1 MPRQTR
7 RRQQRNPR
15 EQEWSA
21 KADRQY
27 EHIEAS
33 QEERGASTGRAEEI
47 AARTV
52 NKQRA
57 RTGQASQQSKTS
69 TEDISA
75 PRRGGIRS
83 GNRYGPGGR
92 TKAQLY
98 ADAKEA
104 GITGRSKM
112 DKQELERA
120 LTRS

>member
-1 MPRQTR
+1 MPRQR
-7 RRQQRNPR
+7 QRQQRRNPR
-15 EQEWSA
+15 EQDWDTKS
-21 KADRQY
+21 DRQY
-27 EHIEAS
+27 EHIEES
-33 QEERGASTGRAEEI
+33 QEQRGASRGRAEEI

-57 RTGQASQQSKTS
+57 RTGQARQKSKTS

-98 ADAKEA
+98 DDAKRA
-104 GITGRSKM
+104 GIKGRSKM
-112 DKQELERA
+112 SKDELEDRLARA
-120 LTRS
+120 